1 MTTNSSP
8 DVNADRD
15 SGVDTDTGR
24 AYRILVVDDDHRIR
38 EKIRRTVAEVARP
51 DEVEVLEA
59 EDEHAALAI
68 ATRRYVDLVFLDI
81 FLKGGDP
88 TGFELVNVLATHGS
102 CADIVLM
109 THHNTSRHFDSI
121 MHLVTRVHRPNII
134 NFIRTETLND
144 LLPRILRQQLDRFHQ
159 SAITLTGLHRATAL
173 IKKRRTRYPRTGA
186 ILRTSEAELGIE
198 IERLCRQLF
207 APSSQER
214 RKTRVW
220 VDLEALD
227 RRGLSAAVLLR
238 PVIRTGIADAA
249 PSSQEFECVLKLGPV
264 EDAREEVARYEE
276 FVRYGVRLE
285 QRVELLAAAF
295 GEAIGGIVY
304 SFAGGV
310 YGQTLVT
317 LDELLRSNDE
327 QARELFRRL
336 FDTVSWYGVPAGV
349 GEIRKHMDARYK
361 SQHSDSIAK
370 NERSLRKLDDGNPEI
385 RFNRG
390 GYGSPSTLQIP
401 DAPTITLPGTD
412 FYEEGWRWQEFHHC
426 LVHGDMHGGN
436 VMAEI
441 RDGVDGPEALARVC
455 LIDYRSAGPGPR
467 CIDAVA
473 LESSVRIADAER
485 IARDTAGVGASD
497 LSGPDLVAA
506 MRRAARRVDTER
518 QLYQSTL
525 RSIGTVPSPSW
536 CGLSAEIV
544 GGIRSS
550 FTDPPVSAEEY
561 LQTALLYAVRQLA
574 YPLEPLVRVRVCVW
588 LAALHGLGK
597 ELLTGSG

>member
-1 MTTNSSP
+1 MHQEHKEHTEH
-8 DVNADRD
+8 AEY
-15 SGVDTDTGR
+15 SGH

-38 EKIRRTVAEVARP
+38 EKIRRTVAEVADP
-51 DEVEVLEA
+51 HEVEVLEA
-59 EDEHAALAI
+59 ADEQKALDL
-68 ATRRYVDLVFLDI
+68 ATTKYIDLVFLDL
-81 FLKGGDP
+81 FLNSAEP

-121 MHLVTRVHRPNII
+121 MQLVTRVHRPSII

-144 LLPRILRQQLDRFHQ
+144 LLPRILRQRLDRFHR
-159 SAITLTGLHRATAL
+159 SRITLTGLHRATAL
-173 IKKRRTRYPRTGA
+173 IMKRRNRYPRTGA
-186 ILRTSEAELGIE
+186 ILRTSEYEMGIE
-198 IERLCRQLF
+198 IERLCRQVF
-207 APSSQER
+207 APSAQER
-214 RKTRVW
+214 RTTRVW

-249 PSSQEFECVLKLGPV
+249 PSSEEFECVLKLGPV

-295 GEAIGGIVY
+295 GEAIGAIVY

-317 LDELLRSNDE
+317 LDELLRSNEE

-336 FDTVSWYGVPAGV
+336 FVTVSWYGVPAGI

-361 SQHSDSIAK
+361 SQLSDSIAK
-370 NERSLRKLDDGNPEI
+370 NERSLRKLDEGNPEI
-385 RFNRG
+385 RFTMGNHG
-390 GYGSPSTLQIP
+390 APSTLQIP
-401 DAPTITLPGTD
+401 DAPTLTLPGPD

-441 RDGVDGPEALARVC
+441 RDDGTEGAGALARVC

-485 IARDTAGVGASD
+485 IAQETAGVGASE

-506 MRRAARRVDTER
+506 MRSAARRVDTER

-525 RSIGTVPSPSW
+525 RSIGTVPSPGW

-544 GGIRSS
+544 GGIRAS
-550 FTDPPVSAEEY
+550 FADPPVSAEEY